1 MEQKRKSI
9 MTGAVVKKSARKTV
23 RVEVER
29 LIRHPLYRKVIR
41 RKKTFLVHDEKEI
54 CRVGDVVR
62 VIESR
67 PVSKQKRWRV
77 LDILRQPAARS
88 EVEAGGKP

>member
-1 MEQKRKSI
+1 MEQKRKSV
-9 MTGAVVKKSARKTV
+9 MTGTVVKKSARKTV

-29 LIRHPLYRKVIR
+29 LIRHPLYRKVVR

-62 VIESR
+62 IIESR

-77 LDILRQPAARS
+77 LDILQQPAAGS